1 MVFLNPIRS
10 RSLEDSLRRLDLARV
25 WARRPSRL
33 FGLCT
38 FTLLASMLLGGGTRG
53 GFLSDSILELI
64 AIPAFLVALSSL
76 FALPR
81 NANKRGTEWALMLC
95 VGVAILPLMQLIP
108 LPPWIWTRLP
118 HREQIAGVFDL
129 LNQDLPWL
137 PISVAPSLT
146 WASVLSL
153 LPPFAVFL
161 GVLQLGYRERRMLSL
176 ILIGLGILAAFLG
189 LLQVA
194 QGTSSPWRFFAVT
207 NNSEAVG
214 FFANR
219 NHLAALL
226 YSVLLFG
233 AAWAIDLAFSVGSW
247 TDRRSLETA
256 SIVMLTGSFL
266 GLVVL
271 VAAEVSTRSRAGLGL
286 LIVALFG
293 ALTLAITDR
302 RRSSGVTPV
311 KLIAGATIVAF
322 LLVVQFALYRVLDRF
337 EDSLQGARMEF
348 AHNTISAAEA
358 YMPFGSGFGTF
369 VSVYPSFE
377 PAQDAVDDRYVNH
390 AHDDLLEVWL
400 EGGVVSLILMAA
412 FVPWLFLISAKNWL
426 STPPNSRPIDVL
438 LARAATIVIPL
449 IIVHSVV
456 DYPLRTDA
464 MMAVFA
470 LSCAILIEPLGLAP
484 SELKPRAVPEISDA
498 EKRRLARLQGLKVR
512 DNASGALEGSPQWP
526 ALAPPE
532 ETLADP
538 SVEEG
543 IEEDPFDVMISQGPL
558 DLDEV
563 SGAIEQPAKQL
574 VDPRDEI
581 TERRLFEQGE
591 PRQEPL
597 RGATA
602 AQVPI
607 DTSRVPIDED
617 NSLRAPEEP
626 LEPASPPQDD
636 RSIEADVEP
645 KHGGEIA
652 DMLDEFNQSS
662 SVLVARGETG
672 TTRESERE
680 DSGVFTGGRTW
691 ERKMRLFRSVTL
703 VRPLETPAPA
713 EKKEP
718 PRAASTMDAAPVRP
732 IDAAPRELKVL
743 RAVERFVQSAG
754 LPTPPTEEVTPAAAA
769 VMPAVPP
776 QETAETVNSE
786 PEMAAVEPNISEE
799 VFPEVVIF
807 EDVSA
812 EVVDPVA
819 QFDPTSLIPATES
832 EEEEQAPGTV
842 GPQDGTQPP
851 RDQWGS
857 EVEWPQQWQPGS
869 AETVTPI
876 QIEEEL
882 GDKEPVSIH
891 ETATT
896 LENTVSELDEA
907 APTSALS
914 EKGAEASVARE
925 ETQPQNLVPAPKPKV
940 ASKGSATIKADT
952 PVLPKPARWGE
963 DIEWPEE
970 WRK

>member
-1 MVFLNPIRS
+1 
-10 RSLEDSLRRLDLARV
+10 
-25 WARRPSRL
+25 
-33 FGLCT
+33 
-38 FTLLASMLLGGGTRG
+38 MLLGGGTRG

-81 NANKRGTEWALMLC
+81 NVNKRGTEWALMLC

-118 HREQIAGVFDL
+118 HREQITGVFDL
-129 LNQDLPWL
+129 LDHDLPWL

-153 LPPFAVFL
+153 LPPFAIFL
-161 GVLQLGYRERRMLSL
+161 GVLQLGYRERRMMSL
-176 ILIGLGILAAFLG
+176 ILVGLGILAAFLG

-194 QGTSSPWRFFAVT
+194 QGPSSPWRFFAVT
-207 NNSEAVG
+207 NSSEAVG

-233 AAWAIDLAFSVGSW
+233 AAWAVDVALSVGSW
-247 TDRRSLETA
+247 TDRRNLETA

-271 VAAEVSTRSRAGLGL
+271 MAAEVSTRSRAGLGL

-302 RRSSGVTPV
+302 RRSSGVTPI

-322 LLVVQFALYRVLDRF
+322 VLVVQFALYRVLDRF
-337 EDSLQGARMEF
+337 EDPLEGARMEF
-348 AHNTISAAEA
+348 AHNTIAAAEA

-377 PAQDAVDDRYVNH
+377 PAQDALDDKFVNH

-412 FVPWLFLISAKNWL
+412 FVSWLFLISAKNWL
-426 STPPNSRPIDVL
+426 STPPNSSAIDVL

-449 IIVHSVV
+449 IIVHSIV

-470 LSCAILIEPLGLAP
+470 LSCAFLIEPLGLAP
-484 SELKPRAVPEISDA
+484 SELKPRVVPEISEA

-512 DNASGALEGSPQWP
+512 DNASGALEGPPQWP
-526 ALAPPE
+526 VLAPPE

-563 SGAIEQPAKQL
+563 SGAIEEPAKQL
-574 VDPRDEI
+574 VDAPDEI
-581 TERRLFEQGE
+581 TERRLFDREE
-591 PRQEPL
+591 REQEPL
-597 RGATA
+597 RAATS
-602 AQVPI
+602 QVSI
-607 DTSRVPIDED
+607 DMD
-617 NSLRAPEEP
+617 NSSSAPEQQFEP
-626 LEPASPPQDD
+626 TNPSHDDSSVEANVRPKQDGD
-636 RSIEADVEP
+636 
-645 KHGGEIA
+645 IA
-652 DMLDEFNQSS
+652 DMLAEFNQSS
-662 SVLVARGETG
+662 SVLVARSDTG
-672 TTRESERE
+672 TTQGSERE
-680 DSGVFTGGRTW
+680 DSGAFTGGRTW
-691 ERKMRLFRSVTL
+691 ELAEAAQRKMRLFRSVTL
-703 VRPLETPAPA
+703 VRPLEPPAPA
-713 EKKEP
+713 EQKEP
-718 PRAASTMDAAPVRP
+718 PRAASTTEAAPARP
-732 IDAAPRELKVL
+732 IDATQRGLKVL
-743 RAVERFVQSAG
+743 RAVEWFVQSAG
-754 LPTPPTEEVTPAAAA
+754 LPTPPAEKVTPAAA

-776 QETAETVNSE
+776 QETAGTVNSE
-786 PEMAAVEPNISEE
+786 PETATVEPNIFEE
-799 VFPEVVIF
+799 
-807 EDVSA
+807 VSA

-819 QFDPTSLIPATES
+819 QSDPTSLIPATES
-832 EEEEQAPGTV
+832 EEEEQALGTV
-842 GPQDGTQPP
+842 GPQEGTRPP
-851 RDQWGS
+851 RDQWGE

-869 AETVTPI
+869 TETVTSI
-876 QIEEEL
+876 QSEEEQ
-882 GDKEPVSIH
+882 GDKEPVFMY

-914 EKGAEASVARE
+914 EMGPEASVARGQ
-925 ETQPQNLVPAPKPKV
+925 TQPQNPVPALNPQI

-952 PVLPKPARWGE
+952 PVLPKTARWGE
-963 DIEWPEE
+963 DIEWPEQ